1 MCECICGKVFRTWM
15 ERDSCSGDGH
25 RGVPT
30 SSFPFTLLAANAV
43 LKRLREAVEWA
54 IQYLERD
61 VFNVD
66 EVNALIEWMIAE
78 LRRRAK
84 EG

>member
-1 MCECICGKVFRTWM
+1 MTDDQKAWEEFRKYADK
-15 ERDSCSGDGH
+15 EVLDE
-25 RGVPT
+25 
-30 SSFPFTLLAANAV
+30 

-54 IQYLERD
+54 LDRCSRSGDKEG
-61 VFNVD
+61 
-66 EVNALIEWMIAE
+66 WAE